1 MALAAD
7 RRRLHRRRL
16 AVRPAR
22 GARAPG
28 RLAPP
33 WLLLLIFSSVSVAG
47 NVAHG
52 APTPVGRLV
61 AAVPPIALV
70 LAFDLLM
77 RQLQEGLKDS
87 NAAEAPAPERQEASP
102 PALASVSPARA
113 RSNHSVQGE
122 RLVARPRAEG
132 QPVTGRWLSEQLA
145 VSDAYARRL
154 LRRLDGTPSQRR
166 EANTSASA

>member
-22 GARAPG
+22 GARAPA
-28 RLAPP
+28 RLAHP

-70 LAFDLLM
+70 LAFDLLH
-77 RQLQEGLKDS
+77 
-87 NAAEAPAPERQEASP
+87 AATAADPRRLRRSLARRPQPSAGNSHRPDNREPAGRAHHRRRPGSP
-102 PALASVSPARA
+102 T
-113 RSNHSVQGE
+113 G
-122 RLVARPRAEG
+122 RPR
-132 QPVTGRWLSEQLA
+132 P
-145 VSDAYARRL
+145 
-154 LRRLDGTPSQRR
+154 
-166 EANTSASA
+166 